1 LTQVATAST
10 SLRIAGG
17 TVYDP
22 ANGLDGDVRDIHVAD
37 GRIVDAAPAGAREID
52 ARGMIV
58 MPGGVD
64 IHCHVAGSSVNLA
77 RRFVPEE
84 QRRDPAARPAFVEDQ
99 ASVRSGSG
107 GTIPSTFTTGY
118 RYAGL
123 GYTTV
128 FDAAVAPVSARLSHA
143 ELDDTPLVDAGF
155 FVLLGNDEFLLQQL
169 AAGETARARDYVAWL
184 LGATGGYAIKLV
196 NPGGVEL
203 WKRGARERTEL
214 DTVIG
219 GTSVTP
225 RRIIEAL
232 VDAAESLRLPH
243 AAHIHCNNLGV
254 AGNVRTTVE
263 SMEAVGG
270 RRAHFTHLQFHS
282 YDATEK
288 GGWRSGARTL
298 IEYINAHPEVTGDVG
313 QVMFGPA
320 MTLTADGPVEY
331 LLHKSSG
338 RKWLNVDVELE
349 TGCGLVPYSYTE
361 RAAVAALQ
369 WVVGLELFLLS
380 GDPWRVLLSTDHPN
394 GGSFLAYPELM
405 RLLMDR
411 TYRDDCLKR
420 VNSSLLAGSALA
432 DGLPREYTLNEIAII
447 SRAGPARALGLTR
460 KGHLGV
466 GADADITVY
475 TRDADVA
482 KMFSSP
488 RYVVKGGV
496 LVVEEG
502 HLRRVTEGQRLHVRP
517 EFEPA
522 VLRHV
527 KNYFERYGSI
537 AFQNYG
543 ADPPADAAQP
553 LRNGSR

>member
-1 LTQVATAST
+1 LTQLAEGSS
-10 SLRIAGG
+10 SLRIVGG

-22 ANGLDGDVRDIHVAD
+22 ANGVDGEVRDIHITDGSIVAD
-37 GRIVDAAPAGAREID
+37 APANARELD

-64 IHCHVAGSSVNLA
+64 IHSHVAGSSVNLA

-84 QRRDPAARPAFVEDQ
+84 HRGDPAERPPFIDDPSRA
-99 ASVRSGSG
+99 RSGSG

-128 FDAAVAPVSARLSHA
+128 FDAAVAPIAARLSHA

-155 FVLLGNDEFLLQQL
+155 FVLLGNDEFLLREL
-169 AAGETARARDYVAWL
+169 AAGERARAREYVAWM
-184 LGATGGYAIKLV
+184 LGTTGAFAIKLV

-214 DTVIG
+214 DTAIG
-219 GTSVTP
+219 GASVTP
-225 RRIIEAL
+225 RTIIEAL
-232 VDAAESLRLPH
+232 VDAAEALRLPH

-263 SMEAVGG
+263 SMEAVAG
-270 RRAHFTHLQFHS
+270 RRAHFTHLQFHA
-282 YDATEK
+282 YDATDK
-288 GGWRSGARTL
+288 GGWRSGAQTL

-349 TGCGLVPYSYTE
+349 TGCGIVPYTYKE

-380 GDPWRVLLSTDHPN
+380 SDPWRVLLSTDHPN
-394 GGSFLAYPELM
+394 GGSFLAYPELI

-411 TYRDDCLKR
+411 TYRDEQLKR
-420 VNSSLLAGSALA
+420 LNATLLAGSALA
-432 DGLPREYTLNEIAII
+432 DGLSREYTLNEIAII
-447 SRAGPARALGLTR
+447 TRAGPARVLGLTN

-475 TRDADVA
+475 AKDDNVA
-482 KMFSSP
+482 TMFASP
-488 RYVVKGGV
+488 RYVIKGGV

-502 HLRRVTEGQRLHVRP
+502 QLRRTVAGRRLHVRP
-517 EFEPA
+517 EFDA
-522 VLRHV
+522 AITRSLQQH
-527 KNYFERYGSI
+527 FARYGSV
-537 AFQNYG
+537 AFRNYG
-543 ADPPADAAQP
+543 ADPPRDAPQALKEP
-553 LRNGSR
+553 V